1 MKSNNVPASVWR
13 NPVHFAAFGFG
24 AGAAK
29 YAPGTFGTLAA
40 VPLYLVMRDMAI
52 GWYMMMT
59 VLLFMLGV
67 WLCERTSRDIGVH
80 DHSGIVWDEIVGY
93 LVTMAAAP
101 RGWEWVVLGFLLF
114 RLFDIWKPWPVKWCD
129 RKIHGGLGIMVDDV
143 VAALYAWLS
152 SQLISFFW

>member
-52 GWYMMMT
+52 GWYLMMT

-101 RGWEWVVLGFLLF
+101 SGWEWVVLGFLLF

-129 RKIHGGLGIMVDDV
+129 RKIHGGLGIMLDDV

-152 SQLISFFW
+152 LQLISLF